1 MSNNTEEIIKIW
13 KELGVEQVRFE
24 FSCGGDSMNDTSIT
38 IEGKDGNE
46 IDSVEL
52 SDFFDS
58 EVYNKVEFYE
68 ASDGHYQGEFGNV
81 YITLSDDEDDFDY
94 NKSSKSEWS
103 ERVDSEV
110 PVELT
115 DEQMKF
121 IKSKVLNINGDCDS
135 LNVNYKNDCILS
147 DKEEELVDDL
157 ENTLLDILR
166 DYSPDTDE
174 GEVGEWFTFT
184 TNEEGEDIK
193 FIGNSIVVQISNEV
207 TIFRDDEVF

>member
-1 MSNNTEEIIKIW
+1 MDNIQEIIKLW
-13 KELGVEQVRFE
+13 KELGVEQVKFE

-38 IEGKDGNE
+38 IEGKDGSE
-46 IDSVEL
+46 IDNVEL
-52 SDFFDS
+52 RDYFDDA
-58 EVYNKVEFYE
+58 VYKRVEFYE

>member
-1 MSNNTEEIIKIW
+1 MDNIQEIIKLW
-13 KELGVEQVRFE
+13 KELGVEQVKFE

-38 IEGKDGNE
+38 IEGKDGSE
-46 IDSVEL
+46 IDNVEL
-52 SDFFDS
+52 RDYFDDA
-58 EVYNKVEFYE
+58 VYKRVEFYE

-81 YITLSDDEDDFDY
+81 YITLSDDEEDFDY
-94 NKSSKSEWS
+94 NKSSQSEWS
-103 ERVDSEV
+103 ERVGSEV

-193 FIGNSIVVQISNEV
+193 FIGNSVVVQISNEV
-207 TIFRDDEVF
+207 TIFRDDEGF

>member
-1 MSNNTEEIIKIW
+1 MDNIQEIIKLW
-13 KELGVEQVRFE
+13 KELGVEQLNFE

-38 IEGKDGNE
+38 IEGKDGSE
-46 IDSVEL
+46 IDNVEL
-52 SDFFDS
+52 RDYFDDA
-58 EVYNKVEFYE
+58 VYKRVEFYE

-193 FIGNSIVVQISNEV
+193 FIGKSIVVQISNEV

>member
-1 MSNNTEEIIKIW
+1 MDNIQEIIKLW
-13 KELGVEQVRFE
+13 KELGVEQVNFE

-38 IEGKDGNE
+38 IEGKDGSE
-46 IDSVEL
+46 IDNVEL
-52 SDFFDS
+52 RDYFDDA
-58 EVYNKVEFYE
+58 VYKRVEFYE

>member
-1 MSNNTEEIIKIW
+1 MDNIQEIIKLW
-13 KELGVEQVRFE
+13 KELGVEQVNFE

-38 IEGKDGNE
+38 IEGKDGSE
-46 IDSVEL
+46 IDNVEL
-52 SDFFDS
+52 RDYFDDA
-58 EVYNKVEFYE
+58 VYKRVDFYE

-81 YITLSDDEDDFDY
+81 YITLSDDEEDFDY
-94 NKSSKSEWS
+94 NKSSQSEWS
-103 ERVDSEV
+103 ERVGSEV

-207 TIFRDDEVF
+207 TIFREGEDF